1 MDMINQSH
9 QNWYILHITYFI
21 YFLKIVN
28 ELVSNYIAPLLVA
41 SGGSM
46 EGVATVDDIQTA
58 AQESDITRT
67 RGCFLGGAGINVHG

>member
-1 MDMINQSH
+1 M
-9 QNWYILHITYFI
+9 
-21 YFLKIVN
+21 N

-58 AQESDITRT
+58 AQDSNITRT
-67 RGCFLGGAGINVHG
+67 RGCFLGGAGILVQG